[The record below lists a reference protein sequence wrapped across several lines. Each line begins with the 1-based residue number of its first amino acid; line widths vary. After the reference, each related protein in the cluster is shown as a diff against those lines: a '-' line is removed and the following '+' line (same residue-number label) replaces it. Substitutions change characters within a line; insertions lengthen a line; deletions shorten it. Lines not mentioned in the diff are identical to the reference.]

1 MVARRSKT
9 LCRFLD
15 TFAEELG
22 RWLARTIC
30 VSAGTAVALVVQS
43 LLG

>member
-1 MVARRSKT
+1 MAARRSKA

-30 VSAGTAVALVVQS
+30 ISAGTAVTLVLQS
-43 LLG
+43 LLN